1 MVFLPIFGCSGGAIE
16 FLKRYFL
23 KTLIKEVI
31 MMTINESVKTAIS
44 RFLSQQIDAK
54 TEKISKQLISAQKNG
69 DDKEATKLQT
79 EIQEIKQ
86 KFNQDTW
93 LNLAANTM
101 AKQLKFGT
109 HISKGVHP
117 FAKGDNV
124 NFVPRQ
130 PLVQTLI
137 GTHSIDKPALD
148 ANGNAA
154 ALPLASFFDFDVT
167 DGVKVRDL
175 ILSDNADFI
184 ASLSCDKDV
193 ANFYHAKFKQA
204 LENKLINPATEERN
218 KQLLWALNDTTVDCV
233 HALEYVNIIPLHPS
247 ALSYEIYQ
255 KINRLRYSDE
265 NKKALE
271 NRFKLGADHTPYLS
285 MPNMAILNLGGSKP
299 QNISQLTV
307 RQGGRNYLLPSLPP
321 KIQKRQMFTLS
332 KFTENFFHSEQL
344 KYYVEDD
351 FEFIAQV
358 VQDTKNNIHV
368 RDKRKDAIDRILH
381 TIFGIAHYL
390 QNQPAGWSRDYHLS
404 LEQKIWL
411 DPYRADLEGEE
422 EFLLCKT
429 KNDWQ
434 KEILNDFAS
443 WLNDKLR
450 KRFQDL
456 KFDFADS
463 EHKEWKREI
472 EEMQDFYQ
480 RAGKGVF
487 L

>member
-1 MVFLPIFGCSGGAIE
+1 M
-16 FLKRYFL
+16 
-23 KTLIKEVI
+23 
-31 MMTINESVKTAIS
+31 
-44 RFLSQQIDAK
+44 
-54 TEKISKQLISAQKNG
+54 
-69 DDKEATKLQT
+69 
-79 EIQEIKQ
+79 
-86 KFNQDTW
+86 
-93 LNLAANTM
+93 
-101 AKQLKFGT
+101 
-109 HISKGVHP
+109 
-117 FAKGDNV
+117 

-130 PLVQTLI
+130 LLVQTLI

-233 HALEYVNIIPLHPS
+233 NALEYVNIIPLHPS
-247 ALSYEIYQ
+247 VLSYEIYQ
-255 KINRLRYSDE
+255 KINQLRYSDE

-321 KIQKRQMFTLS
+321 KIQKRQMFALS

-344 KYYVEDD
+344 KYHVEDD
-351 FEFIAQV
+351 FEFIVQV